1 VAHEVVGVPRHALQL
16 TGKCV
21 DAVAWSDGDDT
32 TAARLSTSET
42 FDDGKSLSRG
52 VAGPLATA
60 G

>member
-1 VAHEVVGVPRHALQL
+1 MAHEVVGVPRHALQL

-21 DAVAWSDGDDT
+21 DIVAWSDGDDT
-32 TAARLSTSET
+32 TAARLSPSET